1 MYRDNSTCS
10 HEQGMQ
16 GNLLNKPINHVIL
29 AYPLFKQTHF
39 KELPSCH
46 VDMEMENRLVLKR
59 QIVCKWRIVHC
70 DGRLPT
76 RLRSQEGDF
85 KRLIFYYSNHMQRPC
100 HVIFPFFGWVATTGN
115 DSMQPLT
122 TG

>member
-39 KELPSCH
+39 KELPFCH
-46 VDMEMENRLVLKR
+46 VDMEMENCLVLKGKSSVNGGLS
-59 QIVCKWRIVHC
+59 IAMV
-70 DGRLPT
+70 GYLP
-76 RLRSQEGDF
+76 D
-85 KRLIFYYSNHMQRPC
+85 
-100 HVIFPFFGWVATTGN
+100 
-115 DSMQPLT
+115 
-122 TG
+122 